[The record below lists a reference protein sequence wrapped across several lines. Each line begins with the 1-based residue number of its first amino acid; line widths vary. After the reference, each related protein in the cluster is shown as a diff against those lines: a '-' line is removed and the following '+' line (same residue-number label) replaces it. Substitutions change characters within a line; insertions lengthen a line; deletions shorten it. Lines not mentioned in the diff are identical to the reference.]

1 MFHNILRIHRKPCL
15 QHPCTLE
22 KKVENIEIVDK
33 FLENN
38 KEFHL
43 EEEPKELYPHIHN
56 TDGFFIAKFKKKSI
70 NKSV

>member
-1 MFHNILRIHRKPCL
+1 MQKMQTHSIDLVEI
-15 QHPCTLE
+15 
-22 KKVENIEIVDK
+22 ENIEIVDK

-38 KEFHL
+38 KEFYL

-56 TDGFFIAKFKKKSI
+56 TDGFFIAKFKKDI